1 MFSNLSFSSSN
12 SSKLLKLD
20 LLKDIEDIIDKN
32 KKDINN
38 EVTIG
43 HYINNISNKGVNLFE
58 YYKNILFIL
67 EEILKIINKKA
78 NSFVNT
84 GNLTSIQ
91 GDGDYMQKTRE
102 DTDRIFLLMNTFTDK
117 FTDDDKIKIK
127 NIITQ
132 IKERLFNC
140 CKIVEKGGKTK
151 NKKQKTKNKKQKKQ
165 IKIRVYP
172 VHKHSIQRF
181 QINLQT
187 LFETNSHNQPGN
199 INRKSKTYFT

>member
-20 LLKDIEDIIDKN
+20 LLKDIEDIINKN

-38 EVTIG
+38 EVTIEK
-43 HYINNISNKGVNLFE
+43 YTNNISNKGVNLFE

-84 GNLTSIQ
+84 GNYTEIQ
-91 GDGDYMQKTRE
+91 TNGDYMQKTRE
-102 DTDRIFLLMNTFTDK
+102 DTDRIFYLMNTFTDK
-117 FTDDDKIKIK
+117 FTDDDKLKIED
-127 NIITQ
+127 IIRK

-140 CKIVEKGGKTK
+140 CKIVEKGGKKQKTK
-151 NKKQKTKNKKQKKQ
+151 NKKQKTKNKKRRK
-165 IKIRVYP
+165 
-172 VHKHSIQRF
+172 
-181 QINLQT
+181 
-187 LFETNSHNQPGN
+187 TNKN
-199 INRKSKTYFT
+199 KSVSRS

>member
-20 LLKDIEDIIDKN
+20 SLKDIEEIIYKK

-38 EVTIG
+38 EVTIVK
-43 HYINNISNKGVNLFE
+43 YTNNISNKGVNLFE

-84 GNLTSIQ
+84 GNYTEIQ
-91 GDGDYMQKTRE
+91 TDGDYMQKTRE

-117 FTDDDKIKIK
+117 FTDDDKIKIED
-127 NIITQ
+127 IIRK

-151 NKKQKTKNKKQKKQ
+151 KQKTKNKKQKTKNKKRRK
-165 IKIRVYP
+165 
-172 VHKHSIQRF
+172 
-181 QINLQT
+181 
-187 LFETNSHNQPGN
+187 TNKN
-199 INRKSKTYFT
+199 KSVSRS